1 MGTPT
6 LPLKSQ
12 PSVATRLP
20 QCAFQSPPR
29 HTSSSHRHLSP
40 IGTPTS
46 GRHRPP
52 QAGDRCPPGSDDP
65 LSDLTVSDSGNA
77 WSQTASRRRA
87 GQRHPPLSNP
97 HHLQERI
104 ARSAL
109 SKPLHAVIQAH
120 TATYHQLERR
130 PPVGTARRRW
140 AVAARRAATIRCPI
154 SRLATAETRGL
165 KPRHVAGKAVA
176 TFGPARE
183 INSTRS
189 RPAPRGGAGR
199 RPAFQAVPALLRQQ
213 LHALSPRCAGRCRP
227 EVGVPSPFPRFF
239 SIGDTRFRPATRGGA
254 GLKTG
259 VPSPLPDP
267 VSPELLPQA
276 LAGDAQFVRCP
287 TAAAGGAA
295 KGAQQHEPLE
305 GRSRGN
311 KSADF
316 QQREKGLRGSL
327 HGIARERP
335 RLRHH
340 LRTNHRYVRLPQ
352 ERAGKDRFQLADV
365 PRPVAA
371 GEHLEGLVG
380 KPGQWEPMSLGQPR
394 QERGGKLRQFAF
406 PLPQRGESETDDPQ
420 SIEQVGAKT
429 TRGRQ
434 VRQRPV
440 GRCDQAEIGSSQP
453 GLTHPPELPL
463 LDCPQQQPLP
473 PRRQFSDLI
482 QKQGA
487 AVRRLQEPRAG
498 GIGTGERSPA
508 RVRRT
513 PPPATR
519 PELPRS

>member
-29 HTSSSHRHLSP
+29 HISSSHRHLSP

-46 GRHRPP
+46 GRHRPL
-52 QAGDRCPPGSDDP
+52 QVGGRCPPGSDDP

-227 EVGVPSPFPRFF
+227 EVGVPSRPRDSSPSALRASAPLRGAVPAGGRRSKPSPRFF
-239 SIGDTRFRPATRGGA
+239 SLNSTRFAALRAACRPEVGVPSRPRPSSPSALRAFAPLRGAVPTGGRRSKPSPRFFSLSSMRFRPALRGGA
-254 GLKTG
+254 DRR
-259 VPSPLPDP
+259 SAF
-267 VSPELLPQA
+267 QA
-276 LAGDAQFVRCP
+276 
-287 TAAAGGAA
+287 
-295 KGAQQHEPLE
+295 
-305 GRSRGN
+305 RSRASSP
-311 KSADF
+311 SAIRAF
-316 QQREKGLRGSL
+316 APLRG
-327 HGIARERP
+327 A
-335 RLRHH
+335 
-340 LRTNHRYVRLPQ
+340 
-352 ERAGKDRFQLADV
+352 V
-365 PRPVAA
+365 PV
-371 GEHLEGLVG
+371 
-380 KPGQWEPMSLGQPR
+380 
-394 QERGGKLRQFAF
+394 
-406 PLPQRGESETDDPQ
+406 
-420 SIEQVGAKT
+420 
-429 TRGRQ
+429 
-434 VRQRPV
+434 
-440 GRCDQAEIGSSQP
+440 
-453 GLTHPPELPL
+453 
-463 LDCPQQQPLP
+463 
-473 PRRQFSDLI
+473 
-482 QKQGA
+482 
-487 AVRRLQEPRAG
+487 
-498 GIGTGERSPA
+498 
-508 RVRRT
+508 
-513 PPPATR
+513 
-519 PELPRS
+519 